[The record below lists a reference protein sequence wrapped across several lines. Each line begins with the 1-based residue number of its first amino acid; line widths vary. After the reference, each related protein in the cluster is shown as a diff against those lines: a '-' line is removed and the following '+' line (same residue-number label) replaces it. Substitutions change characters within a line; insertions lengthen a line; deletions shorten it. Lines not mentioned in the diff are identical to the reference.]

1 MKLLSI
7 KKNGSSLNT
16 DNIQDNINSK
26 VIGILKYNNKI
37 RENLL
42 HRNIGK
48 YSLSNLDEG
57 IGYIS
62 NIYSNEYNKPI
73 SLGENGLLGYTHQL
87 DSNYQAQIHNNNNI
101 KNTISYY
108 QNNMV
113 PNGNYSKYDTNYV
126 DYVEYINDFFGLNL
140 SSNLP
145 QQFFSS
151 IDNNN
156 ILNSLKK
163 WGNELSVQ
171 SALHD
176 FMRFDSMHNAMEQM
190 KIGII
195 RPNPQIAL
203 EGEITT
209 NLYNNKQESKLGI
222 ITNLL
227 YAQMLERSAH
237 FNDLRRTKYITPNAY
252 KNIGVKHN
260 TLDELD
266 DLFKINPNTGR
277 LSHEISIDN
286 STLDCENMSFDSFNN
301 GSMDFFDVFVQEA
314 SSSQHARYQNLKRNI
329 NKYLPFQ
336 RYTTDLG
343 TNLVSSYGPVISNY
357 LQYKIWNEGEYQVI
371 PVVNK
376 STNIGTYQGYDD
388 FKEGSLLY
396 KTNEF
401 FRTSVD
407 SGIDTII
414 GRFHTSGGRDAT
426 HNEVNLLQ
434 TAISCYGMSHG
445 RNLLNKN
452 AYENY
457 ITDKTNGYDNPY
469 CRTWT
474 YHHQYDRAYDLIRPL
489 KDENKQTLDFTQIRK
504 NLHLYGGNDTNDRLN
519 KYSKLNSKT
528 GFINI
533 TPTNENNGK
542 VDITQCMFS
551 IENLA
556 WKDVLLDSAN
566 NSLKYRGPN
575 GGRIMWF
582 PPYNLKFSENV
593 NVNWNPNSFIGRGEN
608 IYTYTNTDRGGVLS
622 FTLLVDHPSILD
634 IWRKHGATGE
644 KNNDEQ
650 KILRFFAGNELLV
663 VHDIEQYTLDT
674 LNKKE
679 SNDNLISNNDYNPT
693 ISFYVFFPHNY
704 SGYQEKD
711 VDIWEYLANNYE
723 VGTEDRVPCANRQK
737 IYNGYD
743 YTYRVDKTYLDS
755 YTKNTIFQN
764 NKWSFCDT
772 TNFNLND
779 NLDAVNENKCIDDLK
794 ATHTFVDIYKNS
806 KDIIGDNIV
815 ESVTVLGYGAN
826 IDGGKEE
833 SEIVNRR
840 TRLISNLLR
849 KLSIRSEKYIKDP
862 SSSFISFTKN
872 ISEIANNISGR
883 EVKEARCAFV
893 KIKLKTNIE
902 EIVDNTGG
910 ESSAIVAEQT
920 VKTIS
925 KREERRN
932 RKGNKKEKKN
942 QNDSRKLDSDSNQVI
957 NYEKEQVNSND
968 FENENILQNS
978 RENTLKNS
986 EDYEATRSRLNKI
999 NRWEDESEYFELLQD
1014 NDSVLYNKII
1024 DKVKYFSPAFHSIT
1038 PEGFNARL
1046 SFLHQC
1052 TRQGATLAA
1061 SDSQSVRGVRQ
1072 HAGNMAFGRPPIC
1085 VLRIGDFYNTKI
1097 IIESI
1102 SIDYDETHWDMNP
1115 EGIGIQP
1122 MYANISL
1129 NFKFLGGSDIG
1140 APISRL
1146 QNALSFNYYANQS
1159 VYDDRADKGQYYNKS
1174 NRIIGTPWKPLSGN

>member
-26 VIGILKYNNKI
+26 VIGILKYNNEI

-126 DYVEYINDFFGLNL
+126 DYVEYINNFFGLNL

-151 IDNNN
+151 IGNNN
-156 ILNSLKK
+156 IFNSLKK

-171 SALHD
+171 SALYD

-227 YAQMLERSAH
+227 YARMLERSAH

-301 GSMDFFDVFVQEA
+301 GSMDFFDAFVQEA

-336 RYTTDLG
+336 RYATDLG
-343 TNLVSSYGPVISNY
+343 TNLVSSYGPTISNY

-371 PVVNK
+371 PVIDE
-376 STNIGTYQGYDD
+376 STSIGTYQGYDN

-414 GRFHTSGGRDAT
+414 GRFHTSGGRDTT

-452 AYENY
+452 AYENF

-474 YHHQYDRAYDLIRPL
+474 YHHQYEKVHNLIRPL
-489 KDENKQTLDFTQIRK
+489 KDENNEILDFAQIRK
-504 NLHLYGGNDTNDRLN
+504 NLHLYGGNDTNNRLN
-519 KYSKLNSKT
+519 RYSKLNSET

-533 TPTNENNGK
+533 TPTNENNGN

-556 WKDVLLDSAN
+556 WKDVLFNSAN

-593 NVNWNPNSFIGRGEN
+593 VVNWNPNSFIGRGEN

-674 LNKKE
+674 LNKKG
-679 SNDNLISNNDYNPT
+679 SNDNLISNDNYNST

-704 SGYQEKD
+704 SGYGD
-711 VDIWEYLANNYE
+711 LDIDIWDYLANNYE
-723 VGTEDRVPCANRQK
+723 VGIEEREPCAERQK

-743 YTYRVDKTYLDS
+743 YTYRVDKKYLDS
-755 YTKNTIFQN
+755 YSKNTIFQN

-779 NLDAVNENKCIDDLK
+779 NLDAVNENKSTDDLK

-806 KDIIGDNIV
+806 KDIIGNNII
-815 ESVTVLGYGAN
+815 ESITVSGYGAN

-833 SEIVNRR
+833 PDIVKRR
-840 TRLISNLLR
+840 TGTISGLFR
-849 KLSIRSEKYIKDP
+849 KLSIKTKKYIKDT
-862 SSSFISFTKN
+862 SSSTFIPFTKN

-883 EVKEARCAFV
+883 EIKEARCVFV
-893 KIKLKTNIE
+893 KIKLKTNTE
-902 EIVDNTGG
+902 EVNMLED
-910 ESSAIVAEQT
+910 SVMVAEQT
-920 VKTIS
+920 S
-925 KREERRN
+925 KRKKRRN
-932 RKGNKKEKKN
+932 RKENKKEKKSQDN
-942 QNDSRKLDSDSNQVI
+942 SRKLDSDTTEVI
-957 NYEKEQVNSND
+957 KYEKEQVNSND

-978 RENTLKNS
+978 RENSLKNS
-986 EDYEATRSRLNKI
+986 EEYETTRSRLNKI
-999 NRWEDESEYFELLQD
+999 NRWEDESEYFKLLQD
-1014 NDSVLYNKII
+1014 NDSILYNKII

-1061 SDSQSVRGVRQ
+1061 SDSRSVRGVRQ

-1085 VLRIGDFYNTKI
+1085 ILRIGDFYNTKI

-1159 VYDDRADKGQYYNKS
+1159 IYDDRADKGHYENKKPK
-1174 NRIIGTPWKPLSGN
+1174 IIGTPWKPLSGNQ